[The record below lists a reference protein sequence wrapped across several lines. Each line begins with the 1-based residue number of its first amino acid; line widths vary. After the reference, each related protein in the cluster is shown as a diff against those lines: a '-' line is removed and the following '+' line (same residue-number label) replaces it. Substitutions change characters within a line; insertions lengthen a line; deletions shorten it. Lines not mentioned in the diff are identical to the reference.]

1 MAECYS
7 PFFNKYN
14 MNTEIVIYKSRKKA
28 IIIIVTGFVLA
39 IIGWLFFQFT
49 YNDVA
54 GWSFVILA
62 VLSVILG
69 LGNWFDRKP
78 YIILTERGITETT
91 TIREEIEWSAIHQV
105 DEFFYF
111 GQYFIRLLVD
121 RGYKPSLIHSTWFNR
136 FDRLYEKK
144 GVKAIFIRVSSLE
157 LGSAKLT
164 QLINKMMIANS
175 TNRIKN
181 Q

>member
-1 MAECYS
+1 
-7 PFFNKYN
+7 

-105 DEFFYF
+105 DEFF
-111 GQYFIRLLVD
+111 LLRPVF
-121 RGYKPSLIHSTWFNR
+121 YT
-136 FDRLYEKK
+136 
-144 GVKAIFIRVSSLE
+144 AVS
-157 LGSAKLT
+157 
-164 QLINKMMIANS
+164 
-175 TNRIKN
+175 R
-181 Q
+181 